1 MCPHPS
7 LERNDHDC
15 SRFRS
20 MKKIGVAAVL
30 ALAAWFGSGALGFP
44 HVFQGMFVAYV
55 ALGLVVF
62 LLLDAP
68 PMIRLSGW
76 AAVAALVGFY
86 FVLSAVY
93 IIGASAWPQYDPEV
107 EKGKIEKI
115 LKRKR
120 EKVLA
125 ERGRVDTWLQQ
136 VQGLQD
142 QSRTV
147 AARLGRFAPVGEVVD
162 TAQDQGGALTVV
174 ERGAEV
180 YDLYECYNCHKIGGK
195 GSVKKRGP
203 ILDNIGSLLTVNDIR
218 QKIFDPTYLYAE
230 GFEEQHKKGRMPDK
244 YKDLMTEEEVL
255 ALATYLSTL
264 KDPTAKTPKP
274 VFVKANVEH
283 GFTVFGYTRDPSGQG
298 VAGVA
303 VHAMP
308 RVKGGHGASGKTNEA
323 GYYEIFLHMHNDNAG
338 STVEVSAQGVTKT
351 FVAEYDPDDH
361 VTRRQQSLDFTVAAP

>member
-1 MCPHPS
+1 
-7 LERNDHDC
+7 
-15 SRFRS
+15 
-20 MKKIGVAAVL
+20 MKKISVAAAL

-44 HVFQGMFVAYV
+44 HVFQIMFVVYV

-76 AAVAALVGFY
+76 AAGTALVGFY
-86 FVLSAVY
+86 FGLSGIY
-93 IIGASAWPQYDPEV
+93 IIGASALPQYDPEV

-120 EKVLA
+120 EKALA
-125 ERGRVDTWLQQ
+125 ESGQVEQLLQRVR
-136 VQGLQD
+136 VLQD
-142 QSRTV
+142 DSRTV
-147 AARLGRFAPVGEVVD
+147 LTRLGRFAPVRDAVE
-162 TAQDQGGALTVV
+162 APQDQDEALTVV

-203 ILDNIGSLLTVNDIR
+203 ILDNIGSFLTITDIK

-244 YKDLMTEEEVL
+244 YKDLMTDEEVL

-274 VFVKANVEH
+274 VFVRSNVEH
-283 GFTVFGYTRDPSGQG
+283 GFTVFGYARTPSGQG
-298 VAGVA
+298 VAGLTVRA
-303 VHAMP
+303 TP
-308 RVKGGHGASGKTNEA
+308 KVKGGHGSSGKTNKV
-323 GYYEIFLHMHNDNAG
+323 GYYEIFLHMHNENAG
-338 STVEVSAQGVTKT
+338 STVEVSAHGVKKT
-351 FVAEYDPDDH
+351 FVANYDPNDK
-361 VTRRQQSLDFTVAAP
+361 VTKRQQSVDLTVAAQ